1 MGKKYLLDS
10 NVIIGYLDD
19 KLPIKGMEFISKIV
33 DDIPNISVISQIE
46 ILRYNAPTQAMRV
59 LNDFVNSSIVL
70 PLDEK
75 TVQQTIDLCRQSKIK
90 LPDAIIGA
98 TAIVQKLTLLTRNI
112 SDFQNIQGLNYIN
125 PWEI

>member
-10 NVIIGYLDD
+10 NVIIGYLDN
-19 KLPIKGMEFISKIV
+19 KLPIEGMEFVSNIV
-33 DDIPNISVISQIE
+33 DDVPNMSVISQIE
-46 ILRYNAPTQAMRV
+46 ILRYNAPAQAMKV

-70 PLDEK
+70 PLDDAIVQK
-75 TVQQTIDLCRQSKIK
+75 TIELCRQSKIK

-98 TAIVQKLTLLTRNI
+98 TAIVHKLTLLTRNI
-112 SDFQNIQGLNYIN
+112 SDFQNMEGLYYMN